1 MANGN
6 LLYDSGNSNQG
17 INMWWM
23 HSQLFK
29 VRTWQVWANP
39 RKQTKQNYDAAS
51 TRGGVSIRVRTPLL
65 CFLVLRPWKKPAA
78 VCFINHCIN
87 DAMCSRVIESKE
99 LCINVFSGRG
109 ETNCLAHIIGR
120 FWILWPVTPLK
131 ETKQKWTFCLFE
143 GWGKELQN
151 WWKRYKELNNRNI
164 RKYTYLNESES
175 CSVLSDSLRPS
186 GLSPRNSPGQNTGVG
201 SLSLLQGI
209 FPTQGSN
216 PGLPHCRQILYQLS
230 PKGSPPKWTGTQVTK
245 LISDTYQVFQW
256 TASWMKWFLSRV
268 LKMYSIVER
277 IFL

>member
-51 TRGGVSIRVRTPLL
+51 TRGGVSIRVRTLLL
-65 CFLVLRPWKKPAA
+65 CFLVLQPWKKPAA

-99 LCINVFSGRG
+99 LCINVFSDRG

-120 FWILWPVTPLK
+120 FWI
-131 ETKQKWTFCLFE
+131 C
-143 GWGKELQN
+143 
-151 WWKRYKELNNRNI
+151 
-164 RKYTYLNESES
+164 
-175 CSVLSDSLRPS
+175 
-186 GLSPRNSPGQNTGVG
+186 GL
-201 SLSLLQGI
+201 
-209 FPTQGSN
+209 
-216 PGLPHCRQILYQLS
+216 LPHWKKQSKSEPSVFLRVGG
-230 PKGSPPKWTGTQVTK
+230 KNFKTGEKDTK
-245 LISDTYQVFQW
+245 N
-256 TASWMKWFLSRV
+256 
-268 LKMYSIVER
+268 SIMET
-277 IFL
+277 